1 MQTIE
6 HKTGR
11 TYNGAQVL
19 EITVEQATQDDLM
32 LTDIVA
38 TFADASRGIT
48 GRVKATVW
56 ASDSIGDA
64 VLAEYDAGRYTA
76 V

>member
-1 MQTIE
+1 MQTIT

-19 EITVEQATQDDLM
+19 QITVEQATQDDLM

-64 VLAEYDAGRYTA
+64 VLAEYDAGRYTTI
-76 V
+76 

>member
-6 HKTGR
+6 YKTGR

-19 EITVEQATQDDLM
+19 QITVEHEALDDFNM
-32 LTDIVA
+32 RDFVA

-48 GRVKATVW
+48 GRVKATVY
-56 ASDSIGDA
+56 ASDSLAYA

-76 V
+76 I